1 VLDVCICTHN
11 PDPELLSIVLR
22 ALANQTLAK
31 SEYRVWAIDNASEPP
46 LAMSDFALLT
56 AAGVNC
62 NLLSAPQLGL
72 IYARNVAIDA
82 TDSEWLI
89 FVDDDNE
96 LSECYLETVSTIIAK
111 HPEFGCFGGKL
122 LLPSD
127 TNYSRWMQPLLP
139 FLGIKD
145 VGDKELSARV
155 DYWGEWEP
163 PGAGFIIR
171 RSVLEV
177 FQQRLAA
184 LPPTF
189 ILGRQGQNL
198 LSAEDSAI
206 ARGAYDLGLYCA
218 YQPQLKLIHHIKP
231 HRLKFTYLMRLLYG
245 HGRSYVLLE
254 RIMGNSV
261 PRIAGWKV
269 TTFILRKIVA
279 KMLEFKSIQ
288 QSLCMLAWEFG
299 YLYETRQSQQ
309 QKTMTLARDVATN

>member
-11 PDPELLSIVLR
+11 PDPELFSIVLR
-22 ALANQTLAK
+22 ALANQTLAN

-56 AAGVNC
+56 SAGVEC
-62 NLLSAPQLGL
+62 KLLSAPQLGL

-96 LSECYLETVSTIIAK
+96 LSENYLETVVAIIAK

-127 TNYSRWMQPLLP
+127 TKYPQWMQVMLP
-139 FLGIKD
+139 YLGIKD
-145 VGDKELSARV
+145 VGDIEMAECV
-155 DYWGEWEP
+155 NYWGEWEP

-171 RSVLEV
+171 RAVLES
-177 FQQRLAA
+177 FQKRLAA
-184 LPPTF
+184 RSETF
-189 ILGRQGQNL
+189 VLGRQGQGL

-231 HRLKFTYLMRLLYG
+231 HRLKFSYLMRLLYG

-254 RIMGNSV
+254 RIMGNSI
-261 PRIAGWKV
+261 PRLEGFGIFAFAFRRTIARITK
-269 TTFILRKIVA
+269 LQ
-279 KMLEFKSIQ
+279 SIPQ
-288 QSLCMLAWEFG
+288 FLCMLAWDCG
-299 YLYETRQSQQ
+299 YLYESRQSY
-309 QKTMTLARDVATN
+309 

>member
-1 VLDVCICTHN
+1 
-11 PDPELLSIVLR
+11 
-22 ALANQTLAK
+22 
-31 SEYRVWAIDNASEPP
+31 
-46 LAMSDFALLT
+46 MSDLTLLT
-56 AAGVNC
+56 SAGVNC
-62 NLLSAPQLGL
+62 KLLSAPKLGL
-72 IYARNVAIDA
+72 IYARNVAIDS
-82 TDSEWLI
+82 TDSEWLV

-96 LSECYLETVSTIIAK
+96 LSENYLETVTEIIAK

-127 TNYSRWMQPLLP
+127 AKYPRWMHTLLP
-139 FLGIKD
+139 YLGIKD

-163 PGAGFIIR
+163 PGAGFIVR
-171 RSVLEV
+171 RAVLES
-177 FQQRLAA
+177 FQQRLAT

-189 ILGRQGQNL
+189 VLGRQGQSL

-231 HRLKFTYLMRLLYG
+231 HRLTFSYTIRLLYG

-261 PRIAGWKV
+261 PRIVGWKV
-269 TTFILRKIVA
+269 IIFIIRKIVA
-279 KMLEFKSIQ
+279 QIVEVKSIP
-288 QSLCMLAWEFG
+288 QSLCMLAWDFG
-299 YLYETRQSQQ
+299 YLYESRQSQ
-309 QKTMTLARDVATN
+309 